1 MSQTEIDRA
10 VSEAKMF
17 AAADKARKDAVDAR
31 NEAESIVVQIEKN
44 IKDVDGKIKDD
55 DKVLLESDVRELKDL
70 LDSHPIESLKEG
82 DAEIFKAAKDKLLDD
97 SNRVFSTVYQ
107 NGTETEAECN
117 ENADMDENDD
127 DNIVDGEFKEV

>member
-1 MSQTEIDRA
+1 
-10 VSEAKMF
+10 MF

-44 IKDVDGKIKDD
+44 IKDVDGKIKAD

-82 DAEIFKAAKDKLLDD
+82 DAEIFNAAKDKLLND

-107 NGTETEAECN
+107 NGTETEAEYN
-117 ENADMDENDD
+117 ENADTDENDD